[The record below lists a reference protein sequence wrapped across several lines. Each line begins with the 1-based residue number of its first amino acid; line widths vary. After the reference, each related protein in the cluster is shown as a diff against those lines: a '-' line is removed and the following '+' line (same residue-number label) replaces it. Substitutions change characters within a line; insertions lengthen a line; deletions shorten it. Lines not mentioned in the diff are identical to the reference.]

1 MSESEYSKTRAGD
14 TQSAAGA
21 GEGPAPA
28 GAEPV
33 ETTDALLE
41 ETMKHHRRHRAA
53 AAAVQ
58 NGDKVAGEAPPYTAM
73 DENPFHAVVFRGGDP
88 DEAKAMVATQ
98 LCYDVDGHQRDNRA
112 RLLAFENFRAWL
124 MEQRKDLAQE
134 IINLTDTDAF
144 SRLKSVF
151 DEMNRGMLDFEGQ
164 MKPLTDI
171 LDAVYRLR
179 TASGGEIV
187 DVLQEIHEDQEA
199 DQASRA
205 RKRRMYEEVEKR
217 IARIKSLQHEID
229 VRRGDRNWFG
239 IGDVTVRAQRRIS
252 ELEAEI
258 EGEEA
263 ATSKLRGEIDKPDP
277 VRASRF
283 EEFAAD
289 KAKLRELLDIGS
301 DGHRQRQENL
311 VKSAN
316 RFVDMAQN
324 RSRQVLSYL
333 EAINRQVGLLAEGNA
348 QLREVYAIISEAVD
362 EAEGRNIDL
371 RDSLAVA
378 PGDETSITTFK
389 RTNVKMAVEDHI
401 SALVTA
407 KADTVETFGD
417 LTAESY
423 RIKAI
428 RDSNNNQV
436 ARARALSTKGVA
448 GVAGRLS
455 TVLQG
460 VSTAALGE
468 SSEIAKQTLARMNEQ
483 TTRFSHK
490 EALKNAMSVN
500 VDNATIVQAIEEL
513 EGYAKVA
520 RAATEISRG
529 GLEDMKD
536 NLARLQD
543 TLVDVSAAVH
553 EAAGVG
559 ADVVR
564 EARMAR
570 AAGEAGA
577 ESA

>member
-205 RKRRMYEEVEKR
+205 RKRRMYDEVEKR

-239 IGDVTVRAQRRIS
+239 IGDVTARAQRRIS

-258 EGEEA
+258 EVKEA
-263 ATSKLRGEIDKPDP
+263 ATSKLRGEIDKLI
-277 VRASRF
+277 RSARRQ
-283 EEFAAD
+283 EFAAT
-289 KAKLRELLDIGS
+289 KRSARAARYRFRRVPAAPGKP
-301 DGHRQRQENL
+301 RQERQSL
-311 VKSAN
+311 CGHGSE
-316 RFVDMAQN
+316 
-324 RSRQVLSYL
+324 SPRQVLAYL
-333 EAINRQVGLLAEGNA
+333 EAINRQVDLLAEA
-348 QLREVYAIISEAVD
+348 TRSCARSTQ
-362 EAEGRNIDL
+362 
-371 RDSLAVA
+371 
-378 PGDETSITTFK
+378 
-389 RTNVKMAVEDHI
+389 
-401 SALVTA
+401 SA
-407 KADTVETFGD
+407 
-417 LTAESY
+417 
-423 RIKAI
+423 RP
-428 RDSNNNQV
+428 
-436 ARARALSTKGVA
+436 
-448 GVAGRLS
+448 
-455 TVLQG
+455 
-460 VSTAALGE
+460 
-468 SSEIAKQTLARMNEQ
+468 
-483 TTRFSHK
+483 
-490 EALKNAMSVN
+490 
-500 VDNATIVQAIEEL
+500 
-513 EGYAKVA
+513 
-520 RAATEISRG
+520 
-529 GLEDMKD
+529 
-536 NLARLQD
+536 
-543 TLVDVSAAVH
+543 
-553 EAAGVG
+553 
-559 ADVVR
+559 
-564 EARMAR
+564 
-570 AAGEAGA
+570 
-577 ESA
+577 